1 MQTGDVDRQ
10 SQAID
15 EVVALIVS
23 AESNI
28 QRLERLLFRLN
39 AFSDAKLQSY
49 TSEQLDPLTI
59 FDPAAHSLGYLYFI
73 TARCIAAD
81 AQTSQQLLD
90 LLSHFIHVFDQAQVR
105 LAPARFT
112 YIAKALE
119 VLAQHLKNASSV
131 PMIPIRP
138 LTEAIHRYSPQ
149 PNVLTSLHA
158 PLAKACLLAKMYKNP
173 LPLLKYDIERVEPT
187 KYDITIE
194 SFLEYHYYGAMI
206 YIGNKDFERAIHF
219 LTLVI
224 SAPAQA
230 ISAIQLE
237 AYKKYVLICLIHDG
251 CIRALPK
258 YTATA
263 VDKVFKQRFGRY
275 QEIIKA
281 FDKSDIVLLEKVF
294 NKYRDT
300 WEADSHIG
308 LVKQCVEALRRKK
321 IREFTDIY
329 ITVSLRD
336 LTAKLG
342 YPGTTTERKVEA
354 ILVDM
359 IAQSQIS
366 ASISYVLAENQR
378 IKMVNFHDSDE
389 TDSPNALN
397 NLEARIFRAA
407 NINKKVADMDK
418 SEGLNKEFQAKY
430 MTHTSNGGQL
440 SSMPYDEDIDLPL
453 DEDAKMFA

>member
-219 LTLVI
+219 LTL
-224 SAPAQA
+224 
-230 ISAIQLE
+230 
-237 AYKKYVLICLIHDG
+237 
-251 CIRALPK
+251 IRALPK